1 MGAVVCRW
9 IVGAVVC
16 RWIVGAV
23 AWLVV
28 VSGCRIQAGTVG
40 WMRRHGS
47 GGNSV
52 GVGSVTVQVSQTA
65 LDGELKQLIV
75 TQVTVERIILEGHA
89 GSC

>member
-1 MGAVVCRW
+1 MCSCLCWRW

-28 VSGCRIQAGTVG
+28 VSGCRIQAGAVR
-40 WMRRHGS
+40 WMRRRG

-52 GVGSVTVQVSQTA
+52 GVCSVTVQVGQTA
-65 LDGELKQLIV
+65 LDSELQQLIIA
-75 TQVTVERIILEGHA
+75 QVTVERIILEGNA